1 MALEY
6 PTFLINFKRYEGTA
20 GGDGLELAKTIET
33 VQERTDTSLAV
44 APQTPDLSR
53 IASEADLRVVAQSV
67 DAAEPGRGTGEIGL
81 PAVDAAGADGVLVNH
96 PESPQT
102 LADVEAI
109 VGGCRE
115 RGLESIVCVD
125 SVEMGRGALAFDPDC
140 LLFENPDDIATGRSL
155 AETAPERVETFV
167 SMVREENVRTRLLLG
182 GGITT
187 GVDVEASLRLGADGA
202 GAASAFVNA
211 ADGEAWLADI
221 AESLADSSVQD

>member
-6 PTFLINFKRYEGTA
+6 PMFLINFKRYEGTA
-20 GGDGLELAKTIET
+20 GDDGLELAKAMQA
-33 VQERTDTSLAV
+33 VQERTGASLAV

-125 SVEMGRGALAFDPDC
+125 SVEMGRGVLAFAPDC
-140 LLFENPDDIATGRSL
+140 LLFENPDDVATGRSL
-155 AETAPERVETFV
+155 AETAPERVEAFV
-167 SMVREENVRTRLLLG
+167 SMVREANARTRVLLG

-187 GVDVEASLRLGADGA
+187 ATDVERSLELGADAA

-211 ADGEAWLADI
+211 GDREAWLSDI
-221 AESLADSSVQD
+221 AEGLSKRR